1 MPRLQRPDGVQL
13 HWEAR
18 GSGPPVVV
26 VLHWAGHPRLLS
38 PLQDDLARDH
48 RVVLYHPRG
57 NGDSTRAGPYDLAT
71 DAADLV
77 AVVEATCPGAVVIGN
92 ADSSHRAI
100 YAAREAGSDIAAVLT
115 HNDLLSGLATLDSPD
130 ALAESAPVLQALL
143 QMAETS
149 FRSVV
154 HTLMEST
161 NPDFG
166 ETEVQRRVE
175 EVVDFIDRDAAV
187 GRLRAWIEDRA
198 ALDAAAELGERLWW
212 LVTPTNP
219 WFPSDLAHRVR
230 EVLPRAH
237 VEILDDGPFN
247 RPDLT
252 AAVVRRITTGG

>member
-1 MPRLQRPDGVQL
+1 MPTVTARDGVAL
-13 HWEAR
+13 HVETRGEGPLVVIAHGLWAPPEVFAGLSGDLATHHRVLTYDAR
-18 GSGPPVVV
+18 GTGRSD
-26 VLHWAGHPRLLS
+26 R
-38 PLQDDLARDH
+38 R
-48 RVVLYHPRG
+48 
-57 NGDSTRAGPYDLAT
+57 GPYDLAT

-77 AVVEATCPGAVVIGN
+77 AVVEAACPGAVVIGN

-100 YAAREAGSDIAAVLT
+100 YAGREAGSDIAAVLT

-130 ALAESAPVLQALL
+130 ALAESALVLRALL
-143 QMAETS
+143 QMAETG
-149 FRSVV
+149 FRSAV

-175 EVVDFIDRDAAV
+175 EVVDFVDRDAAV

-198 ALDAAAELGERLWW
+198 ALDAATELGERLWW

-219 WFPSDLAHRVR
+219 WFPPDLAHRVR

-252 AAVVRRITTGG
+252 AAVVRRITTVS

>member
-1 MPRLQRPDGVQL
+1 MPRLERPDGVQL

-18 GSGPPVVV
+18 GSGPPVAVL
-26 VLHWAGHPRLLS
+26 LHWAGHPRLLA

-100 YAAREAGSDIAAVLT
+100 YAAREPGNHIAAVLT
-115 HNDLLSGLATLDSPD
+115 HNDLLAGLATLDSPD
-130 ALAESAPVLQALL
+130 ALAESASVLRALL
-143 QMAETS
+143 KMAETGY
-149 FRSVV
+149 RSAV
-154 HTLMEST
+154 HTLMRST
-161 NPDFG
+161 NPDFS
-166 ETEVQRRVE
+166 ETEVQQRVE
-175 EVVDFIDRDAAV
+175 EVMNFVDRDAAV

-198 ALDAAAELGERLWW
+198 ALDAATELGERLWW

-219 WFPSDLAHRVR
+219 WFPPDLAHRVR
-230 EVLPRAH
+230 EMLPRAH
-237 VEILDDGPFN
+237 VEILDDGPFS

-252 AAVVRRITTGG
+252 AAVVRRITGTG

>member
-1 MPRLQRPDGVQL
+1 
-13 HWEAR
+13 
-18 GSGPPVVV
+18 VVV
-26 VLHWAGHPRLLS
+26 VLHWAGHPRLLA

-77 AVVEATCPGAVVIGN
+77 AVVETTCPGAVVIGN

-149 FRSVV
+149 FRAAV

-166 ETEVQRRVE
+166 EVEVQRRVE
-175 EVVDFIDRDAAV
+175 EVVDFVDRDAAV

-219 WFPSDLAHRVR
+219 WFPPDLAHRVR

>member
-1 MPRLQRPDGVQL
+1 M
-13 HWEAR
+13 
-18 GSGPPVVV
+18 V
-26 VLHWAGHPRLLS
+26 VLHWAGHPRLLA

-77 AVVEATCPGAVVIGN
+77 AVVEAACPGAVVVGN

-100 YAAREAGSDIAAVLT
+100 YAGREADSDIAAVLT

-149 FRSVV
+149 FRAAV

-166 ETEVQRRVE
+166 EVEVQRRVE
-175 EVVDFIDRDAAV
+175 EVVEFVDRDAAV
-187 GRLRAWIEDRA
+187 GRLRAWIEDRG

-219 WFPSDLAHRVR
+219 WFPPDLAHRVR

>member
-1 MPRLQRPDGVQL
+1 MPRLQRPDGVEL

-26 VLHWAGHPRLLS
+26 VLHWAGHPRLLA
-38 PLQDDLARDH
+38 PLQEDLARDH

-57 NGDSTRAGPYDLAT
+57 NGESTRAGPYDLAT

-77 AVVEATCPGAVVIGN
+77 AVVEATGPGAVVIGN
-92 ADSSHRAI
+92 ADSSHRGI
-100 YAAREAGSDIAAVLT
+100 YAAREAGSDIAAVLA

-130 ALAESAPVLQALL
+130 SMAESASVLQALL
-143 QMAETS
+143 QMVETGY
-149 FRSVV
+149 RPAV
-154 HTLMEST
+154 HSLMRST

-166 ETEVQRRVE
+166 EAEVQRRVE
-175 EVVDFIDRDAAV
+175 EVVDFVDHDAAV

-198 ALDAAAELGERLWW
+198 ALEAASELGERLWW

-219 WFPSDLAHRVR
+219 WFPPDLAHRVR
-230 EVLPRAH
+230 EALPRAH
-237 VEILDDGPFN
+237 VEILDDGAFN

-252 AAVVRRITTGG
+252 ATVVRRITTRG